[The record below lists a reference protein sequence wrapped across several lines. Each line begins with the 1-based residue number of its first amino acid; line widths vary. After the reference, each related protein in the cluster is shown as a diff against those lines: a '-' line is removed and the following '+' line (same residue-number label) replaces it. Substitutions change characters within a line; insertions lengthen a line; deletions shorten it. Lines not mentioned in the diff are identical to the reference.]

1 MRHAP
6 LAPSFFES
14 NRRRLTVLLPQKS
27 VALLHAADLL
37 PTSGDGTL
45 RLHPAPDL
53 FYLSG
58 IEQEESVLVLAPD
71 AHEPLQREMLFV
83 RQPSEHLKQWEGE
96 KLTKEKAQELSGI
109 ASIRW
114 LSDLPAV
121 LHSLL
126 CESDTL
132 FLNSNEHE
140 RAVIDVEPRDT
151 RMARQLINRYPLHRF
166 QRLAPLMRS
175 LRAVKS
181 QVEVDLTRTAIDI
194 TDSGL

>member
-58 IEQEESVLVLAPD
+58 IEQEESVLVLCQQASDPG
-71 AHEPLQREMLFV
+71 AREILFV
-83 RQPSEHLKQWEGE
+83 RQPTEQLATWEGD
-96 KLTKEKAQELSGI
+96 KLTKE
-109 ASIRW
+109 
-114 LSDLPAV
+114 
-121 LHSLL
+121 
-126 CESDTL
+126 
-132 FLNSNEHE
+132 NE
-140 RAVIDVEPRDT
+140 VI
-151 RMARQLINRYPLHRF
+151 
-166 QRLAPLMRS
+166 
-175 LRAVKS
+175 
-181 QVEVDLTRTAIDI
+181 
-194 TDSGL
+194 